1 MPNDTSRP
9 TMVLSLDVEAFYRVV
24 EDGFYDV
31 GGKRQRRYSMRP
43 QGGIGHFF
51 GILGLTTGG
60 GRCKIVP

>member
-31 GGKRQRRYSMRP
+31 GGKRQQRYSMRP
-43 QGGIGHFF
+43 QGEGYPP
-51 GILGLTTGG
+51 
-60 GRCKIVP
+60 RCLAYHP